1 MPDRPPPQQEH
12 CLSHGLTNGRAG
24 AKPERVCDYAW
35 GSPTVCQR
43 WIGAVAPTDRA
54 PVWPY
59 PVKGAVA
66 DSQDEH
72 VMQGIAPW
80 AGGASGLYQTCSR
93 RFRGLRTVPW
103 GGFSMGGDD
112 ALSGLRITCSM
123 STPKK
128 RNCARLCKIWRIM
141 RCKSPRQMLNYYHYH
156 HHYCYY
162 YYNCCEQKN
171 KEFHQ
176 KRCNIISK

>member
-1 MPDRPPPQQEH
+1 MTACVCTSSRRREGKGRCLCQMEIPTFLLHSFVFCDNLKNSPPQQEH

-66 DSQDEH
+66 DSQDE
-72 VMQGIAPW
+72 
-80 AGGASGLYQTCSR
+80 
-93 RFRGLRTVPW
+93 
-103 GGFSMGGDD
+103 
-112 ALSGLRITCSM
+112 
-123 STPKK
+123 
-128 RNCARLCKIWRIM
+128 
-141 RCKSPRQMLNYYHYH
+141 
-156 HHYCYY
+156 
-162 YYNCCEQKN
+162 
-171 KEFHQ
+171 
-176 KRCNIISK
+176 